1 MWISEV
7 SEPLD
12 LGQNFL
18 RNGIRRRAELGW
30 VLTQNSQGSL
40 KEMKKEKEKRRRKT
54 RLMRGELRIHA
65 PDPGKHKRL
74 I

>member
-18 RNGIRRRAELGW
+18 RNGIRRRAKLYSDTKSPRELERNEGR
-30 VLTQNSQGSL
+30 
-40 KEMKKEKEKRRRKT
+40 KK
-54 RLMRGELRIHA
+54 GEPA
-65 PDPGKHKRL
+65 
-74 I
+74 

>member
-18 RNGIRRRAELGW
+18 RDGIRRRAKLYSDTKSPRELERNEERKKGRRTSLNGRPQILCPQENIN
-30 VLTQNSQGSL
+30 VLS
-40 KEMKKEKEKRRRKT
+40 
-54 RLMRGELRIHA
+54 
-65 PDPGKHKRL
+65 DL
-74 I
+74 ID